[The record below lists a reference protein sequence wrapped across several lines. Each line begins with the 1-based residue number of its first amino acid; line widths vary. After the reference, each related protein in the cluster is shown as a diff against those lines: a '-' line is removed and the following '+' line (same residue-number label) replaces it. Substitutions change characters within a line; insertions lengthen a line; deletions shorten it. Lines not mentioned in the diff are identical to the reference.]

1 MAGTD
6 VKLDLIRKVPLF
18 ATCDGRDI
26 KQIGALAELVDL
38 PAGQV
43 IVRQGATGH
52 EFFIVADGAL
62 RVERDGQVINHL
74 GPGEFAGEI
83 ALIDGGPRTA
93 SVVVDVP
100 STVLL
105 LGHRE
110 FHSLLEQYPSIQLKI
125 LQTLARRVRATD
137 PESIN

>member
-1 MAGTD
+1 MPGTD
-6 VKLDLIRKVPLF
+6 AKLDLIRKVPLF
-18 ATCDGRDI
+18 ATCDRRDI

-52 EFFIVADGAL
+52 EFFVVAEGGL
-62 RVERDGQVINHL
+62 RVERDGQVINRL
-74 GPGEFAGEI
+74 GPGQFAGEI

-93 SVVVDVP
+93 SVIVDVP

-105 LGHRE
+105 IGHRE
-110 FHSLLEQYPSIQLKI
+110 FHSLLEQYPTIQLKI
-125 LQTLARRVRATD
+125 LQILAKRVRATD
-137 PESIN
+137 PESID